1 MIGVDTNI
9 LVRYITQDD
18 EEQSGIATEFIENYC
33 LHGNKIF
40 VNHLVICELVWVL
53 KKCYK
58 LSKPKTINVIQHILQ
73 ISQFSIENAQ
83 IIWQALTDYKKG
95 SADFADYV
103 VGRTN
108 IFNNCDETMT
118 FDKKA
123 GTSKGFTLLPTK
135 NGLTPRKTS

>member
-1 MIGVDTNI
+1 LIGIDTNI

-18 EEQSGIATEFIENYC
+18 ELQSGVATEFIENYC
-33 LHGNKIF
+33 SNGNKIF

-58 LSKPKTINVIQHILQ
+58 LSKPKSINVIEHILQ

-83 IIWQALTDYKKG
+83 VIWQALTDYKRG

-108 IFNNCDETMT
+108 IFNKCDETVT

-123 GTSKGFTLLPTK
+123 SKSKGFLLLST
-135 NGLTPRKTS
+135 NTN

>member
-1 MIGVDTNI
+1 MIGIDTNI

-18 EEQSGIATEFIENYC
+18 ELQSGVATEFIENYC
-33 LHGNKIF
+33 SNGNKIF

-58 LSKPKTINVIQHILQ
+58 LPKPKTINVIEHILQ

-83 IIWQALTDYKKG
+83 VVWQALTDYKRG

-108 IFNNCDETMT
+108 TFNNCDETVT

-123 GTSKGFTLLPTK
+123 GKSNGFALLPTRT
-135 NGLTPRKTS
+135 N

>member
-1 MIGVDTNI
+1 MIGIDTNI

-18 EEQSGIATEFIENYC
+18 ELQSGVATEFIENYC
-33 LHGNKIF
+33 SNGNKIF

-58 LSKPKTINVIQHILQ
+58 LSKPKTITVIEHILQ
-73 ISQFSIENAQ
+73 ISQFSIENSQ
-83 IIWQALTDYKKG
+83 VIWQALTDYKRG

-108 IFNNCDETMT
+108 TFNNCDETVT

-123 GTSKGFTLLPTK
+123 GKSNGFALLPTRT
-135 NGLTPRKTS
+135 N

>member
-1 MIGVDTNI
+1 MIGIDTNV

-18 EEQSGIATEFIENYC
+18 ELQSNIATEFIENYC
-33 LHGNKIF
+33 SNGNKIF
-40 VNHLVICELVWVL
+40 VNHLVICELVLVL

-58 LSKPKTINVIQHILQ
+58 LSKPKTINIIQHILQ
-73 ISQFSIENAQ
+73 VSQFSIENSQ

-108 IFNNCDETMT
+108 IFNNCDETIT

-123 GTSKGFTLLPTK
+123 GKSMGSSLLFT
-135 NGLTPRKTS
+135 NSN